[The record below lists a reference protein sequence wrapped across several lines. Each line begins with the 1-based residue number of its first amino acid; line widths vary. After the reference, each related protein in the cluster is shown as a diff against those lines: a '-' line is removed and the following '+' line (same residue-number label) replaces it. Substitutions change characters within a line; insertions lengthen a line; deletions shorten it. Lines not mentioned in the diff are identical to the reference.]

1 MIRMMI
7 GLCSDL
13 PNASLRTRLIFVFG
27 ALLVGNALAWGLALG
42 AFHHEPV
49 LLGTAFLAWVLGL
62 RHAIDP
68 DHIAAIDNVTRKL
81 MQEGQRPVTTGL
93 WFALGHSTIVVVAA
107 ALLALTAAALQD
119 QFEDF
124 KSLGGL
130 IGVSVSAGFLIL
142 IGLFNLTILI
152 DVWRSFQQARR
163 TGRLHEDDTNA
174 LLARRGF
181 LARILRPLFALISK
195 PWHMYPLGFLFALGF
210 DTATE
215 ISLFGIA
222 AASAS
227 NGVSFLDIMC
237 FPLLFTAGMAL
248 ADTADGVMMLGAYG
262 WAFVK
267 PIRKLFYNLAIT
279 LVSVLVA
286 FVIGGIEALGLIG
299 ERLGLQG
306 WFWDLVAGANDQM
319 ALLGFII
326 VGVFA
331 GAWALSALI
340 YRLGGYDNLEIKA
353 EA

>member
-1 MIRMMI
+1 MIRMMR
-7 GLCSDL
+7 
-13 PNASLRTRLIFVFG
+13 SLAGAPLKTRLTVVFG
-27 ALLVGNALAWGLALG
+27 LLLVGNALAWGMALG

-49 LLGTAFLAWVLGL
+49 LLGTAFLAYVLGL
-62 RHAIDP
+62 RHAVDP

-81 MQEGQRPVTTGL
+81 MQEGQRPVSVGL

-107 ALLALTAAALQD
+107 AFLALTAAALND

-124 KSLGGL
+124 KAIGGL

-142 IGLFNLTILI
+142 IGLFNLAILSG
-152 DVWRSFQQARR
+152 VWRTFREARR
-163 TGRLHEDDTNA
+163 TGRICEEDTNA
-174 LLARRGF
+174 LLAKRGF

-215 ISLFGIA
+215 ISLFGVA

-248 ADTADGVMMLGAYG
+248 ADTADGVLMLGAYG

-267 PIRKLFYNLAIT
+267 PIRKLFYNLTIT
-279 LVSVLVA
+279 LMSVLVA
-286 FVIGGIEALGLIG
+286 FVIGGLEALGLIG

-306 WFWDLVAGANDQM
+306 WFWELVAGANDQM
-319 ALLGFII
+319 ALLGFVI
-326 VGVFA
+326 VGIFA
-331 GAWALSALI
+331 AAWAASALI
-340 YRLGGYDNLEIKA
+340 YRLGGYDRLEI
-353 EA
+353 EVEV

>member
-13 PNASLRTRLIFVFG
+13 ASASLRMRMTVVFSLLI
-27 ALLVGNALAWGLALG
+27 LGNALAWGLALA

-81 MQEGQRPVTTGL
+81 MQEGQQPVTTGL

-107 ALLALTAAALQD
+107 GLLALTAAALQD
-119 QFEDF
+119 QFEAF
-124 KSLGGL
+124 KSVGGL

-152 DVWRSFQQARR
+152 DVWRSFRKARR
-163 TGRLHEDDTNA
+163 TGRIHEEDTNA

-227 NGVSFLDIMC
+227 NGVSLLDIMC

-248 ADTADGVMMLGAYG
+248 ADTADGVLMLRAYG

-267 PIRKLFYNLAIT
+267 PMRKLFYNLAIT
-279 LVSVLVA
+279 LMSVLVA
-286 FVIGGIEALGLIG
+286 FFVGGLEALGLIG

-306 WFWDLVAGANDQM
+306 WFWDLVASANDQL
-319 ALLGFII
+319 ALFGFII

-331 GAWALSALI
+331 VSWGLSALV

>member
-1 MIRMMI
+1 MIRMMR
-7 GLCSDL
+7 SL
-13 PNASLRTRLIFVFG
+13 PGAPLKTRLTAVFG
-27 ALLVGNALAWGLALG
+27 LLILGNALAWGMALA
-42 AFHHEPV
+42 AFHDEPV
-49 LLGTAFLAWVLGL
+49 LLGTAFLAYVLGL

-81 MQEGQRPVTTGL
+81 MQEGQQPVTTGL

-124 KSLGGL
+124 KSIGGL

-142 IGLFNLTILI
+142 IGLFNLVLLNG
-152 DVWRSFQQARR
+152 VWRSFRQARR
-163 TGRLHEDDTNA
+163 TGRICEEDTNA

-181 LARILRPLFALISK
+181 LARILRPLFGMISK

-215 ISLFGIA
+215 ISLFGVA

-248 ADTADGVMMLGAYG
+248 ADTADGVLMLGAYG

-267 PIRKLFYNLAIT
+267 PIRKLFYNLTIT
-279 LVSVLVA
+279 FLSVVVA

-319 ALLGFII
+319 ALLGFILI
-326 VGVFA
+326 GVFA
-331 GAWALSALI
+331 GAWALSALV